1 MKRLTITLV
10 AVLVTLFM
18 FVGVTSSTPYDPW
31 YDFDDDGDIDI
42 YDIVDIAGRY
52 GTTGTPINKTEL
64 LLEMQAKIE
73 ELNATVI
80 DLEQRVS
87 VLEGSSS
94 GGVVKIVSESFNGV
108 TDGGDGTLTVTF
120 PGGSFVSAPDIVHC
134 HVVLRAAA
142 AGMLKGALAYPNVS
156 GITSTQFEVEVVEHH
171 GSSTTVNDCDVTVT
185 YLAIDLS

>member
-1 MKRLTITLV
+1 MKRIAVTL
-10 AVLVTLFM
+10 AVLLIAMLM

-64 LLEMQAKIE
+64 LLEMQATID

-94 GGVVKIVSESFNGV
+94 GDVVKIVSESFSG
-108 TDGGDGTLTVTF
+108 TTHATAGTLTVTF
-120 PGGSFVSAPDIVHC
+120 PGGSFSAAPDIVHC

-142 AGMLKGALAYPNVS
+142 AGMPKGALAYPNVS
-156 GITSTQFEVEVVEHH
+156 GITSTQFVVEVVAHH
-171 GSSTTVNDCDVTVT
+171 GSPTTVTATDVTVI
-185 YLAIDLS
+185 YLAIDLA